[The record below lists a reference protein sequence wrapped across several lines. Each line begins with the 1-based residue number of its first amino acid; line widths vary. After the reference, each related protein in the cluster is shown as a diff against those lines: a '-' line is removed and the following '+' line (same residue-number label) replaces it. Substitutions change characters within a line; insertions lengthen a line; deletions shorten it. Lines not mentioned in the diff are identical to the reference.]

1 MTHTPGPWKTRLYFQ
16 DEADLAELQELGI
29 EPTKALTNDGARAV
43 MAGETRVALIDC
55 QTKFKR
61 GQGHRSD
68 CPERDANARLIAA
81 APELLAAIKPLA
93 FSSPE
98 HPPHGVAVADWRG
111 AVYAAR
117 QALAA
122 ACPASAASA
131 KAMRRGLSIAPA
143 PGN

>member
-93 FSSPE
+93 FSDTKN
-98 HPPHGVAVADWRG
+98 PPPGVESTDWRA
-111 AVYAAR
+111 AVHAAR
-117 QALAA
+117 TALAA
-122 ACPASAASA
+122 ATCADEAAA
-131 KAMRRGLSIAPA
+131 KTLRRNIALA
-143 PGN
+143 ESKG